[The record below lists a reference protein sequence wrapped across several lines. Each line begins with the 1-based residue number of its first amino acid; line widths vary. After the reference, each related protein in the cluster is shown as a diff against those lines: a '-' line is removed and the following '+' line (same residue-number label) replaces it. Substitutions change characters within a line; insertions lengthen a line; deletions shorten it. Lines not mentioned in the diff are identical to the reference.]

1 MILSREPTLSAPANS
16 YIKDDAKMKI
26 HADFECGNVRFI
38 KQVDDEIFLTNEMRG
53 TKRVSAYYWAFC
65 VEGAAGKTLNFRFD
79 REWVGPYGAAVSHD
93 LINWHWSES
102 SLDGGS
108 FSYTFA
114 PDEERVY
121 FAHDLLYTPSRL
133 NTFMSEMSITPYTV
147 CKTLRGREVPAF
159 RIGNGK
165 KNIILSSRHH
175 ACESPGSWV
184 LEGMIR
190 EYIED
195 PIEDT
200 SVFVLPMADFD
211 GVIEGEQGKDRD
223 PHDHNRDYIEG
234 NIYPEVSAIIDYAS
248 DKDISYAIDF
258 HAPSHRIGRSNRV
271 YVVRKFPEFEEKFDN
286 FGRILE
292 SRCGGDAM
300 TYDMK
305 YDVHPNVGW
314 NKDTTPTF
322 STYFNSRPDCKL
334 ALTLEVT
341 HYGTDDNK
349 VSAERL
355 INTGRAFCRALDSYS
370 KKY

>member
-1 MILSREPTLSAPANS
+1 
-16 YIKDDAKMKI
+16 MKI
-26 HADFECGNVRFI
+26 HADFECGNIRFL
-38 KQVDDEIFLTNEMRG
+38 KQEENDIYLTNEMRG
-53 TKRVSAYYWAFC
+53 TVRDKAYYWAFC
-65 VEGAAGKTLNFRFD
+65 VEGAAGKTFNFRLD

-93 LINWHWSES
+93 LINWSWTES
-102 SLDGGS
+102 SIDGAA
-108 FSYTFA
+108 FSYTFGA
-114 PDEERVY
+114 DEDKVY

-133 NTFMSEMSITPYTV
+133 NMLMNELGIEPYTV
-147 CKTLRGREVPAF
+147 CRSLKGREVPAF
-159 RIGNGK
+159 KIGNGK
-165 KNIILSSRHH
+165 NNIILSSRHH

-190 EYIED
+190 EYASN

-200 SVFVLPMADFD
+200 NIFVVPMVDYD
-211 GVIEGEQGKDRD
+211 GVTEGEQGKDRD
-223 PHDHNRDYIEG
+223 PHDHNRDYIDDS
-234 NIYPEVSAIIDYAS
+234 IYPEVSAIIDYAK

-271 YVVRKFPEFEEKFDN
+271 YVVRKFPELEARFDHFSKLFEA
-286 FGRILE
+286 R
-292 SRCGGDAM
+292 SGGDAM

-305 YDVHPNVGW
+305 YDVYPNVGW

-322 STYFNSRPDCKL
+322 STYFNTRPDCNL

-355 INTGRAFCRALDSYS
+355 INTGKAFCRALDDFN
-370 KKY
+370 KA

>member
-1 MILSREPTLSAPANS
+1 MI
-16 YIKDDAKMKI
+16 I
-26 HADFECGNVRFI
+26 HADFECGNIRFL
-38 KQVDDEIFLTNEMRG
+38 KQEENDIYLTNEMRG
-53 TKRVSAYYWAFC
+53 TVRDKAYYWTFC
-65 VEGAAGKTLNFRFD
+65 VEGAAGKTLNFRLD
-79 REWVGPYGAAVSHD
+79 HEWVGPYGAAISHD
-93 LINWHWSES
+93 LVNWSWTES
-102 SLDGGS
+102 SIDS
-108 FSYTFA
+108 AAFSYTFGA
-114 PDEERVY
+114 DEDKVY

-133 NTFMSEMSITPYTV
+133 NMLMKELGIKPYTV
-147 CKTLRGREVPAF
+147 CKSLKGREVPAF
-159 RIGNGK
+159 KIGSGR

-190 EYIED
+190 EYVAN

-200 SVFVLPMADFD
+200 SVFVVPMVDFD
-211 GVIEGEQGKDRD
+211 GVTEGEQGKDRD
-223 PHDHNRDYIEG
+223 PHDHNRDYIVD
-234 NIYPEVSAIIDYAS
+234 NVYPEVSAIIDYAK

-271 YVVRKFPEFEEKFDN
+271 YVVRKFPELEARFDRFSKLFEA
-286 FGRILE
+286 RL
-292 SRCGGDAM
+292 GGDAM

-305 YDVHPNVGW
+305 YDVYPNVSW

-322 STYFNSRPDCKL
+322 STYFNLRPDCKL

-355 INTGRAFCRALDSYS
+355 INTGRAFCRALDDYT
-370 KKY
+370 KA